1 MVEKDLSLFDQRL
14 LKMKMGRYVHPQK
27 HNIKDGDSILV
38 KF

>member
-1 MVEKDLSLFDQRL
+1 MVEEDLSLFDQRL
-14 LKMKMGRYVHPQK
+14 LKIKMELHVHPQK